1 MRSKNAVTTV
11 SVDDIAP
18 VTETASSCPP
28 PVDSKIKRT
37 INNNTIINV
46 VDDKNQVL
54 KSEFHARKPAK
65 TFPISI
71 TPYDVRAVVAADP
84 IQPLTSSSVSV
95 EEADTVDADADADA
109 DADTTVDDDDDNEND
124 DDDDDYYAHYDRN
137 LDDDFSTDDPYTYS
151 DDSASLSDAYFLQ
164 QPSPDSSIGG
174 YFGGLI
180 PITPGRGES
189 VDDSPGIWSIIS
201 SSSSTTS
208 AAALPLIHLDP
219 RLSPSGMSNM
229 NMRRDFDANQQ
240 RRHQQRNHRIQQRQ
254 RQRQRNTPS
263 LSPTIDEDKPVTEN
277 TSLLRDNETMSN
289 RYSYSDGGGG
299 GGTRGKVVEENR
311 HEEQDDDETSN
322 NNDAAATITDSN
334 AHRRHRK
341 KHQLRKYKR
350 NLLLA
355 QQQERQEQRERA
367 VLDVRG
373 KVQPPDTISSRRTD
387 RFWLVLFVLQLLFVC
402 GYAVKYGITLIQ
414 AEPALTTTTT
424 TTTIHQQQQAPHSL
438 SSSSLSGQVSSS
450 SSSSSSL
457 LSSSTITTTTTSSR
471 DNGSKNSSNNSKT
484 VLSPINEI
492 INIQAAGTAES
503 LLVGNEPTNATL
515 GFGSGSSDSGSD
527 SVSDSDDTEVVV
539 ATTPELFTIDYKNV
553 LSLLL
558 ISGTYACVTSYLS
571 FVFMLILG
579 RSIIPI
585 MLVFT
590 ILLLLCWGVLG
601 LTIGTYAGSIISL
614 IGFALFGLSFVYTVA
629 NWNHIPFCS
638 TNFYTAICAI
648 RSSTGILLVGV
659 ASLFVALFWLLLWT
673 VALMGILNRKN
684 LIDCILWDECET
696 HVFIKRG
703 ELILLGVLLVS
714 LYWTTMVIM
723 NIVRVTV
730 SGAIGGWF
738 GVGGDVENNNTK
750 NHHDNESS
758 SRNSDIVLDRLL
770 RACTSS
776 FGTICFGSLIDF
788 PAQILSVIVA
798 FLCWLMD
805 HVHSDDDDLP
815 PEKNSTNNMPLTGRR
830 SPNNNNNN
838 EEEEDDDGEKKTTG
852 FTVAKT
858 HLHRL
863 ERVLQS
869 CNRWSYTYI
878 GMYNYSFCNGGEKA
892 IQLFE
897 TREWMDIVRDN
908 LIQNILFLSTI
919 VIGGSS
925 GTVAMVVEEVDGY
938 MFTSLHKPVV
948 TSFWIGFFLG
958 FILSNILFLGLAGSA
973 VNTILVCFAAEP
985 FEFDRNHPHLSR
997 EMREVWSQQVWE
1009 PDDIEDGDKL
1019 ND

>member
-1 MRSKNAVTTV
+1 MMRSSQVAPLVETTRSGKYAVTAV
-11 SVDDIAP
+11 SADVIAP
-18 VTETASSCPP
+18 ATDTASTTKSITSCSP

-37 INNNTIINV
+37 INSNTIINV
-46 VDDKNQVL
+46 VDGKHQVL
-54 KSEFHARKPAK
+54 KSQARYQHQPAK
-65 TFPISI
+65 TFPVSL
-71 TPYDVRAVVAADP
+71 TPYHFGAVAADP
-84 IQPLTSSSVSV
+84 AQPLTSSSVSV
-95 EEADTVDADADADA
+95 EDDTVDADA
-109 DADTTVDDDDDNEND
+109 DADTTVDDDDDNED
-124 DDDDDYYAHYDRN
+124 DDDDDDNAHYDRN
-137 LDDDFSTDDPYTYS
+137 LDDEFSTDDPYTYS

-174 YFGGLI
+174 GYFGGLT
-180 PITPGRGES
+180 PITPGGDS
-189 VDDSPGIWSIIS
+189 VDDSPGMWSTIS

-208 AAALPLIHLDP
+208 AAAALPLIHLDP
-219 RLSPSGMSNM
+219 RLSPSSMSNM
-229 NMRRDFDANQQ
+229 KLRRDMDANQQ
-240 RRHQQRNHRIQQRQ
+240 RRHQQRNYRIQQR
-254 RQRQRNTPS
+254 RWQRNTSP
-263 LSPTIDEDKPVTEN
+263 LSPTIDEDELVTEN
-277 TSLLRDNETMSN
+277 TSLLRDNETMLN
-289 RYSYSDGGGG
+289 RYSYSYSDGGSG
-299 GGTRGKVVEENR
+299 GGTRGKLVEENH
-311 HEEQDDDETSN
+311 HEEHDDDDENNNNNN
-322 NNDAAATITDSN
+322 NNDATTDSI

-350 NLLLA
+350 DLLLA
-355 QQQERQEQRERA
+355 QQQERQEKRERA

-373 KVQPPDTISSRRTD
+373 KLQLPNTTSSRTD

-402 GYAVKYGITLIQ
+402 GYAVKYGITLI
-414 AEPALTTTTT
+414 EPALTT
-424 TTTIHQQQQAPHSL
+424 TTTIHQQQQAPY
-438 SSSSLSGQVSSS
+438 SSPSY
-450 SSSSSSL
+450 
-457 LSSSTITTTTTSSR
+457 TITTTTTSSR
-471 DNGSKNSSNNSKT
+471 GNGSGNSSNNSKT

-492 INIQAAGTAES
+492 INIQVAGTSSAEIVNKMLEENNRTTES
-503 LLVGNEPTNATL
+503 LLLGNESTNTT
-515 GFGSGSSDSGSD
+515 DI
-527 SVSDSDDTEVVV
+527 VV
-539 ATTPELFTIDYKNV
+539 AATTELFTIDYKNV

-571 FVFMLILG
+571 FTFMLILG

-614 IGFALFGLSFVYTVA
+614 IGFTLFGLSFVYTVA
-629 NWNHIPFCS
+629 NWNHIPFCN
-638 TNFYTAICAI
+638 TNFYAAICAI
-648 RSSTGILLVGV
+648 RGSTGILLVGV

-703 ELILLGVLLVS
+703 EIILLGVLLVS

-723 NIVRVTV
+723 NVVRVTV
-730 SGAIGGWF
+730 SGAIGGTWWF
-738 GVGGDVENNNTK
+738 GEGGEVENNNT

-758 SRNSDIVLDRLL
+758 SRNSDIVLDRLI

-776 FGTICFGSLIDF
+776 FGAICFGSLIDF
-788 PAQILSVIVA
+788 PAQILSMIVT

-805 HVHSDDDDLP
+805 HVNSHDDDLP
-815 PEKNSTNNMPLTGRR
+815 PEKNSTNDMSLTRRR
-830 SPNNNNNN
+830 SSNNINNN
-838 EEEEDDDGEKKTTG
+838 EEDIDHREKKTTG
-852 FTVAKT
+852 FTVVKT

-878 GMYNYSFCNGGEKA
+878 GMYNYSFCDGGEKA

-908 LIQNILFLSTI
+908 LIQNILFMATI

-958 FILSNILFLGLAGSA
+958 FILSNILLLGLAGSA